1 MEDLPLPALFEHAR
15 KIHTTA
21 MESGAD
27 QVHAWFLVSFLLL
40 WSEHFFF
47 FCWQSVYFMG
57 DLVTQELV
65 RKGCEALQ
73 KCEDMINKLGLFS
86 TNETKED
93 ISTTNLKYI
102 LVIICSE
109 VSLTW
114 NIIAERL
121 NAKLMKWLVTEF

>member
-1 MEDLPLPALFEHAR
+1 M
-15 KIHTTA
+15 
-21 MESGAD
+21 
-27 QVHAWFLVSFLLL
+27 
-40 WSEHFFF
+40 
-47 FCWQSVYFMG
+47 
-57 DLVTQELV
+57 TQELV

-93 ISTTNLKYI
+93 ISTTNLKYT

-121 NAKLMKWLVTEF
+121 NAKLMK